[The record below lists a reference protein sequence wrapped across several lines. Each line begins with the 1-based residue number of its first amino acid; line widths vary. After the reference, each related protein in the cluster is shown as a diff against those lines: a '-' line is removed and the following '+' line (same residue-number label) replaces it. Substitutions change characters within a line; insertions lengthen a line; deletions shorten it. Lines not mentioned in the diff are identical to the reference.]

1 MKRHWIALML
11 SAGFSFAAA
20 ADPIKLTIGHT
31 QLLSTPEITRVALG
45 DGALAE
51 VRVLEEQEEVLLIGR
66 ASGMTDLRL
75 WFSDGRREHKDLI
88 VKKDGSDPN
97 AAILRYLVDEIAGV
111 DLIEINE
118 SLFLSGS
125 AASPNDQKRLDRL
138 LEGYPDVANFTELG
152 ASDTAPTIRIEA
164 RFVELRKTA
173 LEQIGLDW
181 NTRSPAISFSYASD
195 LIVNDYF
202 RGDFPGLPGNDQLPL
217 DIGTSTRFLGLGL
230 SLSAFIDLLG
240 QAGDANIIAE
250 PMLSTVSGSS
260 AEFKA
265 GGEVPFPVQGVDGET
280 TVEFKEYGI
289 LLKVAPKAGSQDLI
303 STQIEVEVSDID
315 DSVAVLGLPGFTV
328 RNASTHMRG
337 PSGRTLIIAGLI
349 DSKNSTVMNQ
359 VPGLSR
365 LPVLGHLFK
374 STRFQNDET
383 ELVVMVTPY
392 LDTDDSPTALPT
404 NDLMPNASNARATP
418 LPLLKD
424 RQ

>member
-1 MKRHWIALML
+1 MKTLWIALL
-11 SAGFSFAAA
+11 VAVCFANSAAA
-20 ADPIKLTIGHT
+20 EPIKLTIGQT
-31 QLLSTPEITRVALG
+31 RLLSTPEITRVALG

-51 VRVLEEQEEVLLIGR
+51 VRVLDEQEEVLLIGR
-66 ASGMTDLRL
+66 ASGVTDLRL
-75 WFSDGRREHKDLI
+75 WFSDGRREHRELT
-88 VKKDGSDPN
+88 VNRGGSDPST
-97 AAILRYLVDEIAGV
+97 AILTYLVDGIAGV
-111 DLIEINE
+111 RLVDINDV
-118 SLFLSGS
+118 LLVSGS
-125 AASPNDQKRLDRL
+125 PASPEDQKRLDQL
-138 LEGYPDVANFTELG
+138 LENYPDLANFTEVTP
-152 ASDTAPTIRIEA
+152 ADTAPTIRIEA
-164 RFVELRKTA
+164 RFVEIRKNA

-195 LIVNDYF
+195 LIVNDFF

-217 DIGTSTRFLGLGL
+217 DIGTSTRFLGVGL

-250 PMLSTVSGSS
+250 PMLSTVSGSN

-265 GGEVPFPVQGVDGET
+265 GGEVPFPVQGADGET

-289 LLKVAPKAGSQDLI
+289 LLKVAPEAETQDLI

-315 DSVAVLGLPGFTV
+315 PSVAVLGLPGFTV

-337 PSGRTLIIAGLI
+337 PSGQTLIIAGLI

-365 LPVLGHLFK
+365 LPVLGHLFR
-374 STRFQNDET
+374 STRFRNDET

-392 LDTDDSPTALPT
+392 LETDDSPTIL
-404 NDLMPNASNARATP
+404 
-418 LPLLKD
+418 
-424 RQ
+424 